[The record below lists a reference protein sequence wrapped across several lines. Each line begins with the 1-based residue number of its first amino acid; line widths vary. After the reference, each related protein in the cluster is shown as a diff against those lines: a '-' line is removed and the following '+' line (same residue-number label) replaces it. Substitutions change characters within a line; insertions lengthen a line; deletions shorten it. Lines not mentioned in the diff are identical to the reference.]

1 MEELMFRIRK
11 LGIIIFMT
19 FVLFFQMGLNG
30 VICTVNQANAASL
43 GTAPIEGYDAV
54 FVLDTSYSM
63 RDTDPEGIA
72 AEVISMFMD
81 LSDADRTRVGFVA
94 YNHHVVASKPLTSIG
109 VAAQK
114 SQIQQEIRM
123 LNRSGYTDLGL
134 GLHKGSELLA
144 AGASQGRQPFMIL
157 LSDGETDFGAS
168 SGSRSKGDSNNDVS
182 SVIKSAQTKG
192 YPVYTIGLNHDGT
205 VNRQE
210 LERIAS
216 QTGGT
221 SFITSSAEDLPE
233 ILNRIFASQI
243 RSKLVPVAA
252 ITTTGE
258 MQELTVTLPDSSM
271 EEANLVL
278 LSEHPLLET
287 QLYSNSENVRR
298 YKSSRYAIL
307 KIEHPQAGKVKL
319 KLRGIRGDLVKINLL
334 GSYRLEAEA
343 TIRGTQTTAT
353 HGGKPMQ
360 LLKGQATPFQ
370 AQLLLPDGQNLTDEA
385 VYTSLQAHIIVTPV
399 KGGTAKKV
407 PMTYKSGAFHTEYA
421 FPQTGD
427 YTWQLSLDSPQWYRK
442 GIVHKVHA
450 TNAAPQALND
460 LTIHLVKEDGDSR
473 RSLSDF
479 IVDPNHD
486 KLNYKLDSGASED
499 TINAEINGND
509 LLLSKL
515 HTGDTKL
522 KITATDPEGASSSA
536 TLTVSVQSRYTAIKW
551 TVAISIV
558 IAALLYWFLRPKPQ
572 FAGRIEGYFLAT
584 ASGQEIPVKSWPLT
598 SFPGHKVSLQE
609 LFRTLDVHEPLP
621 EAERILFSA
630 GKKGTLI
637 VKHDTR
643 CALQHG
649 KIRLSRNK
657 KAVMAYG
664 DKLYITFEDG
674 VTEIELRYKAIKP
687 NTSVYTDH
695 IQAPTG

>member
-11 LGIIIFMT
+11 LGIITFMT
-19 FVLFFQMGLNG
+19 FVLFFQTGLNG

-43 GTAPIEGYDAV
+43 GTASIEGYDAV

-134 GLHKGSELLA
+134 GLRKGSELLA
-144 AGASQGRQPFMIL
+144 AGATQGRQPFMIL

-216 QTGGT
+216 QTGGA

-258 MQELTVTLPDSSM
+258 MQELAVTLPDSSM

-343 TIRGTQTTAT
+343 TIGGTQTTAT
-353 HGGKPMQ
+353 HGDKPMQ
-360 LLKGQATPFQ
+360 LLKGQATSFQ
-370 AQLLLPDGQNLTDEA
+370 AQLVLPDGQKLTDEA

-421 FPQTGD
+421 FPQTGY

-442 GIVHKVHA
+442 GTVHKVHA
-450 TNAAPQALND
+450 TNAAPQALKD
-460 LTIHLVKEDGDSR
+460 LTIRLVKEDGDSR

-486 KLNYKLDSGASED
+486 KLNYKLDLGASDD

-509 LLLSKL
+509 LLLSEL

-649 KIRLSRNK
+649 KVRLTRNK

>member
-1 MEELMFRIRK
+1 MFRIRK
-11 LGIIIFMT
+11 LGIIVFMT
-19 FVLFFQMGLNG
+19 FVLFLQMGLNG

-43 GTAPIEGYDAV
+43 GAVPIEGYDAV

-72 AEVISMFMD
+72 AEVINMFMD

-94 YNHHVVASKPLTSIG
+94 YNHHVVASKPLTSIA

-114 SQIQQEIRM
+114 SQIQQEIRT

-134 GLHKGSELLA
+134 GLRKGSELLA

-216 QTGGT
+216 QTGGA

-243 RSKLVPVAA
+243 RSKLVPIAA

-343 TIRGTQTTAT
+343 TMGGKQATAT
-353 HGGKPMQ
+353 DGDKPVQ

-370 AQLLLPDGQNLTDEA
+370 AQLLLPNNQKLTDEA
-385 VYTSLQAHIIVTPV
+385 VYTSLQAHIVVTP

-450 TNAAPQALND
+450 ANAAPQVLKD

-486 KLNYKLDSGASED
+486 KLNYKLDSEVAGG
-499 TINAEINGND
+499 TVHAEINGND
-509 LLLSKL
+509 LLLSEL
-515 HTGDTKL
+515 HTGNSQL
-522 KITATDPEGASSSA
+522 KITATDPEGTSSSA

-551 TVAISIV
+551 TVAISV
-558 IAALLYWFLRPKPQ
+558 VVAALLYWFLRPKPQ

-598 SFPGHKVSLQE
+598 SFPGRKVSLQE

-621 EAERILFSA
+621 EAERIVFSA
-630 GKKGTLI
+630 GKKGSLI

-649 KIRLSRNK
+649 KIRLARNK
-657 KAVMAYG
+657 KAVMEYS

>member
-11 LGIIIFMT
+11 LGFIIFMT
-19 FVLFFQMGLNG
+19 FVLFLQMGLNG
-30 VICTVNQANAASL
+30 VIYTVNQANAASMS
-43 GTAPIEGYDAV
+43 AVPIEGYDAV

-72 AEVISMFMD
+72 AEVINMFMD

-94 YNHHVVASKPLTSIG
+94 YNHHVVASKPLTSIA

-114 SQIQQEIRM
+114 SQIQQEIRT

-134 GLHKGSELLA
+134 GLRKGSELLA

-216 QTGGT
+216 QTGGA

-243 RSKLVPVAA
+243 RSKLVPIAA

-271 EEANLVL
+271 EEANLVV

-343 TIRGTQTTAT
+343 TMGAKQATAT
-353 HGGKPMQ
+353 HGDKPVQ

-370 AQLLLPDGQNLTDEA
+370 AQLLLPDSQKLTDEA
-385 VYTSLQAHIIVTPV
+385 VYTSLQAHIIVTP

-407 PMTYKSGAFHTEYA
+407 PMTYKSGAFYTEYA

-442 GIVHKVHA
+442 GTVHKVHA
-450 TNAAPQALND
+450 ANAAPQVLKD

-479 IVDPNHD
+479 MVDPNHD
-486 KLNYKLDSGASED
+486 QLDYKLDSETSGD
-499 TINAEINGND
+499 TVHAEINGND
-509 LLLSKL
+509 LLLSEL
-515 HTGDTKL
+515 HTGDSQL

-551 TVAISIV
+551 TVALSV
-558 IAALLYWFLRPKPQ
+558 VVAALLYWFLRPKPQ

-598 SFPGHKVSLQE
+598 SFPGRKVSLQE

-621 EAERILFSA
+621 EAERIVFSA
-630 GKKGTLI
+630 GKKGSLI

-649 KIRLSRNK
+649 KIRLARNK
-657 KAVMAYG
+657 KAAMEYS

>member
-1 MEELMFRIRK
+1 MFRIRK
-11 LGIIIFMT
+11 LGIIVFMT
-19 FVLFFQMGLNG
+19 FVLFLQMGLNG

-43 GTAPIEGYDAV
+43 GAVPIEGYDAV

-72 AEVISMFMD
+72 AEVINMFMD

-94 YNHHVVASKPLTSIG
+94 YNHNVVASKPLTSIA

-114 SQIQQEIRM
+114 SQIQQDIRT

-134 GLHKGSELLA
+134 GLRRGSELLA

-216 QTGGT
+216 QTGGA

-243 RSKLVPVAA
+243 RSKLVPIAA

-343 TIRGTQTTAT
+343 TMGGKQQATAT
-353 HGGKPMQ
+353 HGDKPVQ

-370 AQLLLPDGQNLTDEA
+370 AQLLLPDSQKLTDEA
-385 VYTSLQAHIIVTPV
+385 VYTSLQAHIIVTP

-442 GIVHKVHA
+442 GTVHKVHA
-450 TNAAPQALND
+450 ANAAPQVLKD
-460 LTIHLVKEDGDSR
+460 LTIRLVKEDGDSR

-479 IVDPNHD
+479 IIDPNHD
-486 KLNYKLDSGASED
+486 KLNYKLDSEASGD
-499 TINAEINGND
+499 AVNAEINGND
-509 LLLSKL
+509 LLLSEP
-515 HTGDTKL
+515 HTGDTQL

-558 IAALLYWFLRPKPQ
+558 VAALLYWFLRPKPQ

-598 SFPGHKVSLQE
+598 SFPGRKVSLQE

-630 GKKGTLI
+630 GKKGSLI

-649 KIRLSRNK
+649 KIRLARNK
-657 KAVMAYG
+657 KAVMEYS

>member
-11 LGIIIFMT
+11 LGIIVFMT
-19 FVLFFQMGLNG
+19 FVLFLQLGLNG

-43 GTAPIEGYDAV
+43 GAVPIEGYDAV

-72 AEVISMFMD
+72 AEVINMFMD

-94 YNHHVVASKPLTSIG
+94 YNHNVVASKPLTSIA

-114 SQIQQEIRM
+114 SQIQQDIRT

-134 GLHKGSELLA
+134 GLRKGSELLA

-216 QTGGT
+216 QTGGA
-221 SFITSSAEDLPE
+221 SFITSSVEDLPE

-243 RSKLVPVAA
+243 RSKLVPIAA

-298 YKSSRYAIL
+298 YKSNRYAIL

-343 TIRGTQTTAT
+343 TMGGKQQATAT
-353 HGGKPMQ
+353 HGDKPVQ
-360 LLKGQATPFQ
+360 LLKGQSTPFQ
-370 AQLLLPDGQNLTDEA
+370 AQLLLPDSQKLTDEA
-385 VYTSLQAHIIVTPV
+385 VYTSLQAHIVVTP

-450 TNAAPQALND
+450 ANAAPQVLKD
-460 LTIHLVKEDGDSR
+460 LTIRLVKEDGDSR

-479 IVDPNHD
+479 IIDPNHD
-486 KLNYKLDSGASED
+486 KLNYKLDSEASGD
-499 TINAEINGND
+499 TVNAEINGND
-509 LLLSKL
+509 LLLSEL
-515 HTGDTKL
+515 HTGDTQL

-558 IAALLYWFLRPKPQ
+558 VAALLYWFLRPKPQ

-598 SFPGHKVSLQE
+598 SFPGRKVSLQD

-621 EAERILFSA
+621 EAERIVFSA
-630 GKKGTLI
+630 GKKGSLI

-649 KIRLSRNK
+649 KIRLARNK
-657 KAVMAYG
+657 KAVMEYS

>member
-1 MEELMFRIRK
+1 MFRIRK
-11 LGIIIFMT
+11 LGIIVFMT
-19 FVLFFQMGLNG
+19 FVLFLQLGLNG

-43 GTAPIEGYDAV
+43 GAVPIEGYDAV

-72 AEVISMFMD
+72 AEVINMFMD

-94 YNHHVVASKPLTSIG
+94 YNHNVVASKPLTSIA

-114 SQIQQEIRM
+114 SQIQQDIRT

-134 GLHKGSELLA
+134 GLRKGSELLA

-216 QTGGT
+216 QTGGA
-221 SFITSSAEDLPE
+221 SFITSSVEDLPE

-243 RSKLVPVAA
+243 RSKLVPIAA

-298 YKSSRYAIL
+298 YKSNRYAIL

-343 TIRGTQTTAT
+343 TMGGKQQATAT
-353 HGGKPMQ
+353 HGDKPVQ
-360 LLKGQATPFQ
+360 LLKGQSTPFQ
-370 AQLLLPDGQNLTDEA
+370 AQLLLPDSQKLTDEA
-385 VYTSLQAHIIVTPV
+385 VYTSLQAHIVVTP

-450 TNAAPQALND
+450 ANAAPQVLKD
-460 LTIHLVKEDGDSR
+460 LTIRLVKEDGDSR

-479 IVDPNHD
+479 IIDPNHD
-486 KLNYKLDSGASED
+486 KLNYKLDSEASGD
-499 TINAEINGND
+499 TVNAEINGND
-509 LLLSKL
+509 LLLSEL
-515 HTGDTKL
+515 HTGDTQL

-558 IAALLYWFLRPKPQ
+558 VAALLYWFLRPKPQ

-598 SFPGHKVSLQE
+598 SFPGRKVSLQD

-621 EAERILFSA
+621 EAERIVFSA
-630 GKKGTLI
+630 GKKGSLI

-649 KIRLSRNK
+649 KIRLARNK
-657 KAVMAYG
+657 KAVMEYS

>member
-1 MEELMFRIRK
+1 MFRIRK

-30 VICTVNQANAASL
+30 VICTVNQANAASS

-63 RDTDPEGIA
+63 RDTDTEGIA

-94 YNHHVVASKPLTSIG
+94 YNHHVVASKPLTSIS

-134 GLHKGSELLA
+134 GLRKGSELLA

-216 QTGGT
+216 QTGGA

-298 YKSSRYAIL
+298 HKSSRYAIL

-343 TIRGTQTTAT
+343 TIGGTQTTAT
-353 HGGKPMQ
+353 HGNKPMQ

-370 AQLLLPDGQNLTDEA
+370 AQLLLPDVQNLTDEA

-473 RSLSDF
+473 RSLEDF

-649 KIRLSRNK
+649 KVRLTRNK

>member
-30 VICTVNQANAASL
+30 VICTVNQANAASS

-134 GLHKGSELLA
+134 GLRKGSELLA

-216 QTGGT
+216 QTGGA

-343 TIRGTQTTAT
+343 TIGGTQTTAT
-353 HGGKPMQ
+353 HGDKPMQ

-450 TNAAPQALND
+450 TNAAPQALKD

-572 FAGRIEGYFLAT
+572 FAGRIEAT

>member
-1 MEELMFRIRK
+1 MFRIRK
-11 LGIIIFMT
+11 LGIIVFMT
-19 FVLFFQMGLNG
+19 FVLFLQMSLNG

-43 GTAPIEGYDAV
+43 GAVPIEGYDAV

-72 AEVISMFMD
+72 AEVINMFMD

-94 YNHHVVASKPLTSIG
+94 YNHHVVASKPLTSIA

-114 SQIQQEIRM
+114 SQIQQEIRT

-134 GLHKGSELLA
+134 GLRKGSELLA

-216 QTGGT
+216 QTGGA

-243 RSKLVPVAA
+243 RSKLVPIAA

-343 TIRGTQTTAT
+343 TMGAKQATAT
-353 HGGKPMQ
+353 DGDKPVQ

-370 AQLLLPDGQNLTDEA
+370 AQLLLPDNQKLTDEA
-385 VYTSLQAHIIVTPV
+385 VYTSLQAHIVVTP
-399 KGGTAKKV
+399 KGA
-407 PMTYKSGAFHTEYA
+407 
-421 FPQTGD
+421 Q
-427 YTWQLSLDSPQWYRK
+427 
-442 GIVHKVHA
+442 
-450 TNAAPQALND
+450 
-460 LTIHLVKEDGDSR
+460 
-473 RSLSDF
+473 
-479 IVDPNHD
+479 
-486 KLNYKLDSGASED
+486 
-499 TINAEINGND
+499 
-509 LLLSKL
+509 
-515 HTGDTKL
+515 
-522 KITATDPEGASSSA
+522 
-536 TLTVSVQSRYTAIKW
+536 
-551 TVAISIV
+551 
-558 IAALLYWFLRPKPQ
+558 PK
-572 FAGRIEGYFLAT
+572 
-584 ASGQEIPVKSWPLT
+584 
-598 SFPGHKVSLQE
+598 
-609 LFRTLDVHEPLP
+609 
-621 EAERILFSA
+621 
-630 GKKGTLI
+630 
-637 VKHDTR
+637 R
-643 CALQHG
+643 CL
-649 KIRLSRNK
+649 
-657 KAVMAYG
+657 
-664 DKLYITFEDG
+664 
-674 VTEIELRYKAIKP
+674 
-687 NTSVYTDH
+687 
-695 IQAPTG
+695 

>member
-1 MEELMFRIRK
+1 
-11 LGIIIFMT
+11 MT
-19 FVLFFQMGLNG
+19 FALFFQTGLNG
-30 VICTVNQANAASL
+30 GIFTVNQANAASS

-72 AEVISMFMD
+72 AEVINMFMD

-94 YNHHVVASKPLTSIG
+94 YNHHIVASKSLTSIA

-114 SQIQQEIRM
+114 SQIQQEIRT

-134 GLHKGSELLA
+134 GLRKGSELLA
-144 AGASQGRQPFMIL
+144 AGAAKGRQPFMIL

-168 SGSRSKGDSNNDVS
+168 SGSRTKGDSNNDVA
-182 SVIKSAQTKG
+182 SVIQSTKTKG

-216 QTGGT
+216 QTGGA

-252 ITTTGE
+252 ITTTGA
-258 MQELTVTLPDSSM
+258 MQELTVNLPDSSM

-278 LSEHPLLET
+278 LSDHPLQET
-287 QLYSNSENVRR
+287 QLYANSENVRR
-298 YKSSRYAIL
+298 YKSSRYAIF
-307 KIEHPQAGKVKL
+307 KIEHPQAGKLKL

-343 TIRGTQTTAT
+343 AM
-353 HGGKPMQ
+353 GGKEGAAAPGNKPVQ
-360 LLKGQATPFQ
+360 LLKGQAIPFQ
-370 AQLLLPDGQNLTDEA
+370 AQLLLPDGGRLTDEA
-385 VYTSLQAHIIVTPV
+385 VYTSLQAHIIITPV
-399 KGGTAKKV
+399 RGGTVKKV
-407 PMTYKSGAFHTEYA
+407 PMTYKDGAFHTEYA

-442 GIVHKVHA
+442 GSVHKVHA
-450 TNAAPQALND
+450 ANAAPQVLKD
-460 LTIHLVKEDGDSR
+460 LTIRLMKEDGDAR
-473 RSLSDF
+473 RNLSDF
-479 IVDPNHD
+479 FADPNHD
-486 KLNYKLDSGASED
+486 KLTYKLNAGAAGEAAS
-499 TINAEINGND
+499 AQINGGE
-509 LLLSKL
+509 LLLSGL
-515 HTGDTKL
+515 HTGDSEL

-536 TLTVSVQSRYTAIKW
+536 TLNVSVQSRYTVIKW

-558 IAALLYWFLRPKPQ
+558 AAALLYWFLRPKPQ

-598 SFPGHKVSLQE
+598 SFPGRKVSLQE

-621 EAERILFSA
+621 EAERILFFA
-630 GKKGTLI
+630 GKKGSLV

-649 KIRLSRNK
+649 KVRMTRNK
-657 KAVMAYG
+657 KAVMEYG

-674 VTEIELRYKAIKP
+674 VTEVELRYKAIKP

-695 IQAPTG
+695 IQAPAG

>member
-1 MEELMFRIRK
+1 MFRIRK

-30 VICTVNQANAASL
+30 GIFTVNQANAASS

-94 YNHHVVASKPLTSIG
+94 YNHHVVASKSLTSIA

-114 SQIQQEIRM
+114 SQIQQEIRT

-134 GLHKGSELLA
+134 GLRKGSELLA
-144 AGASQGRQPFMIL
+144 AGASKGRQPFMIL

-168 SGSRSKGDSNNDVS
+168 SGSRTKEDSNNDVA

-216 QTGGT
+216 QTGGA

-258 MQELTVTLPDSSM
+258 MQELTVNLPDSSM

-278 LSEHPLLET
+278 LSEHPLQET

-343 TIRGTQTTAT
+343 SM
-353 HGGKPMQ
+353 GGKQGTAANGNKSVQ

-370 AQLLLPDGQNLTDEA
+370 AQLLLPDGQKLADEA

-399 KGGTAKKV
+399 KGGSSKKV
-407 PMTYKSGAFHTEYA
+407 PMTYKDGAFHAEYT

-427 YTWQLSLDSPQWYRK
+427 YTWQLALDSPQWYRN
-442 GIVHKVHA
+442 GTVHKVHA
-450 TNAAPQALND
+450 ANAALQVLKD
-460 LTIHLVKEDGDSR
+460 LTIRLVKEDGDSR

-479 IVDPNHD
+479 FADPNHD
-486 KLNYKLDSGASED
+486 KLTYKLETGATGD
-499 TINAEINGND
+499 AAHAEINGND
-509 LLLSKL
+509 LLLSEL
-515 HTGDTKL
+515 HTGDSEL

-551 TVAISIV
+551 TVAIGIV
-558 IAALLYWFLRPKPQ
+558 AAALLYWFLRPKPQ

-598 SFPGHKVSLQE
+598 SFPGRKISLKE

-630 GKKGTLI
+630 GKKGSLV

-649 KIRLSRNK
+649 KVRLTRNK
-657 KAVMAYG
+657 KAVMEYG

>member
-1 MEELMFRIRK
+1 MFRIRK

-30 VICTVNQANAASL
+30 VICTVNQANAASS

-134 GLHKGSELLA
+134 GLRKGSELLA

-216 QTGGT
+216 QTGGA

-343 TIRGTQTTAT
+343 TIGGTQTTAT
-353 HGGKPMQ
+353 HGDKPMQ

-427 YTWQLSLDSPQWYRK
+427 FTWQLSLDSPQWYRK
-442 GIVHKVHA
+442 GIVHKVHS
-450 TNAAPQALND
+450 TNAAPQALKD

-473 RSLSDF
+473 RSLEDF

-649 KIRLSRNK
+649 KIRLTRNK

>member
-1 MEELMFRIRK
+1 MEGLMFRMRK
-11 LGIIIFMT
+11 LGIIAFMT
-19 FVLFFQMGLNG
+19 FVLFFQIGSNG
-30 VICTVNQANAASL
+30 VIWTVNQANAASL
-43 GTAPIEGYDAV
+43 GTVSVEGYDAV

-72 AEVISMFMD
+72 AEVINMFMD

-94 YNHHVVASKPLTSIG
+94 YNHHVVASKSLTSIA

-114 SQIQQEIRM
+114 SQIQQEIRT

-134 GLHKGSELLA
+134 GLRKGSELLA
-144 AGASQGRQPFMIL
+144 AGTSKGRQPFMIL

-168 SGSRSKGDSNNDVS
+168 SGSRSKGDSSNDVS

-216 QTGGT
+216 QTGGA

-258 MQELTVTLPDSSM
+258 MQELTVDIPDSSM

-278 LSEHPLLET
+278 LSEHPLQET

-343 TIRGTQTTAT
+343 TMTGNKETQAS
-353 HGGKPMQ
+353 GNKPVQ
-360 LLKGQATPFQ
+360 LLKGQAIPFK
-370 AQLLLPDGQNLTDEA
+370 AQLLLPDGQKLTDEA
-385 VYTSLQAHIIVTPV
+385 VYKSLQANIMVTPV
-399 KGGTAKKV
+399 KGGTSKKV
-407 PMTYKSGAFHTEYA
+407 PMTYKSGFFQTEYA
-421 FPQTGD
+421 FPLTGD

-442 GIVHKVHA
+442 GAVHTVHA
-450 TNAAPQALND
+450 ANAAPQALKD
-460 LTIHLVKEDGDSR
+460 LTIRLVKEDGDAR
-473 RSLSDF
+473 RSLSEF
-479 IVDPNHD
+479 FADPNHD
-486 KLNYKLDSGASED
+486 KLIYKLDSGASGD
-499 TINAEINGND
+499 AANAEINGTD
-509 LLLSKL
+509 LLLSGL
-515 HTGDTKL
+515 HTGDSEL
-522 KITATDPEGASSSA
+522 KITATDSEGASSSA

-551 TVAISIV
+551 TVAVSIV
-558 IAALLYWFLRPKPQ
+558 VAALLYWFLRPKPQ

-598 SFPGHKVSLQE
+598 SFPGRKVSLQE

-621 EAERILFSA
+621 EAERIVFSA
-630 GKKGTLI
+630 GKKGTLV

-649 KIRLSRNK
+649 KVRIGRNK
-657 KAVMAYG
+657 KAVLEYS

>member
-1 MEELMFRIRK
+1 MFRIRK
-11 LGIIIFMT
+11 LGIIVFMT
-19 FVLFFQMGLNG
+19 FVLFLQMSLNG

-43 GTAPIEGYDAV
+43 GAVPIEGYDAV

-72 AEVISMFMD
+72 AEVINMFMD

-94 YNHHVVASKPLTSIG
+94 YNHHVVASKPLTSIA

-114 SQIQQEIRM
+114 SQIQQEIRT

-134 GLHKGSELLA
+134 GLRKGSELLA
-144 AGASQGRQPFMIL
+144 AGESQGRQPFMIL

-216 QTGGT
+216 QTGGA

-243 RSKLVPVAA
+243 RSKLVPIAA

-343 TIRGTQTTAT
+343 TMGGKQATAT
-353 HGGKPMQ
+353 DGDKPVQ

-370 AQLLLPDGQNLTDEA
+370 AQLLLPNNQKLTDEA
-385 VYTSLQAHIIVTPV
+385 VYTSLQAHIVVTP

-450 TNAAPQALND
+450 ANAAPQVLKD

-486 KLNYKLDSGASED
+486 KLNYKLDSEVAGG
-499 TINAEINGND
+499 TVHAEINGND
-509 LLLSKL
+509 LLLSEL
-515 HTGDTKL
+515 HTGNSQL
-522 KITATDPEGASSSA
+522 KITATDPEGTSSSA

-551 TVAISIV
+551 TVAISV
-558 IAALLYWFLRPKPQ
+558 VVAALLYWFLRPKPQ

-598 SFPGHKVSLQE
+598 SFPGRKVSLQE

-621 EAERILFSA
+621 EAERIVFSA
-630 GKKGTLI
+630 GKKGSLI

-649 KIRLSRNK
+649 KIRLARNK
-657 KAVMAYG
+657 KAVMEYS

>member
-1 MEELMFRIRK
+1 MFRIRK

-19 FVLFFQMGLNG
+19 FVLFFQIGLNG
-30 VICTVNQANAASL
+30 VTCPENRAGAASS
-43 GTAPIEGYDAV
+43 GAVPVEGYDAV

-114 SQIQQEIRM
+114 SQIQQEIRT

-134 GLHKGSELLA
+134 GLRKGSELLA

-168 SGSRSKGDSNNDVS
+168 SGARSKGDSNNDVS
-182 SVIKSAQTKG
+182 FVIKSAQTKG

-216 QTGGT
+216 QTGGA

-307 KIEHPQAGKVKL
+307 KIEHPQVGKVKL

-343 TIRGTQTTAT
+343 TMGGTQVTAT
-353 HGGKPMQ
+353 HGDKPIP

-370 AQLLLPDGQNLTDEA
+370 AQLLLPDGQKLTDED

-399 KGGTAKKV
+399 KGGAAKKV

-442 GIVHKVHA
+442 GTVHKVHA
-450 TNAAPQALND
+450 INAAPQALKD
-460 LTIHLVKEDGDSR
+460 LSIRLVKEDGDSR

-486 KLNYKLDSGASED
+486 KLSYKLDSEAFGDA
-499 TINAEINGND
+499 IHAEINGND
-509 LLLSKL
+509 LLLSEL

-536 TLTVSVQSRYTAIKW
+536 ILTVSVQSRYTAIKW
-551 TVAISIV
+551 TIAISIV
-558 IAALLYWFLRPKPQ
+558 IAALLYWYLRPKPQ

-598 SFPGHKVSLQE
+598 SFPGRKVSLQE

-630 GKKGTLI
+630 GKKGALI

-649 KIRLSRNK
+649 KVRLTRNK
-657 KAVMAYG
+657 KAVMTYG